1 MSPASRVA
9 ITVLGLAAVGGA
21 FIWWRRQPFPLP
33 PSPPVTRTIAP
44 AASVPAPALAKPAI
58 LHPIEPAT
66 SAPREALPA
75 LDDSDATLKKAL
87 GGLLGRKSVLSF
99 LVVDGIARRFVA
111 TVNNLATDNAAAG
124 MWPVNRTAGHLATE
138 ARGGGSVIGGGN
150 ADRYV
155 SFVRFVEGVDTRR
168 AVALYMDL
176 YPLLQRAYEDLGFP
190 GKYFNDRVVEVIDH
204 LLATPD
210 LAQPIKVKLVQV
222 DGSTK
227 PAGPGGLYL
236 FEDPTLEVSSSGQK
250 ILLRMGRENAGKLK
264 AKLADIR
271 LRIANGP
278 GAVTRTPGN
287 K

>member
-1 MSPASRVA
+1 VSPASRAA
-9 ITVLGLAAVGGA
+9 IIVLGLAAIGGA
-21 FIWWRRQPFPLP
+21 FIWWRRQPVP
-33 PSPPVTRTIAP
+33 PPPAPSITHAVAP
-44 AASVPAPALAKPAI
+44 AASVPAPTPAKPAI

-66 SAPREALPA
+66 SPPRDALPA
-75 LDDSDATLKKAL
+75 LDDSDATLKNAL
-87 GGLLGRKSVLSF
+87 GGLLGRKNVLSF

-124 MWPVNRTAGHLATE
+124 MWPVNRIAGYLATE
-138 ARGGGSVIGGGN
+138 ARGGGSVIGGAN
-150 ADRYV
+150 ADRYAP
-155 SFVRFVEGVDTRR
+155 FVRFVDGIDTRR

-190 GKYFNDRVVEVIDH
+190 GRYFNDRVVEVIDH

-210 LAQPIKVKLVQV
+210 LTDPIKVKLVQL

-227 PAGPGGLYL
+227 PQRAGGLYL

-250 ILLRMGRENAGKLK
+250 ILLRVGRENAGKLK

-278 GAVTRTPGN
+278 GAVTRTAR
-287 K
+287 